1 MTRIGCANAK
11 NLNTLNPARKP
22 TQGDQKIDAGLLGK
36 IVLARFLELPL
47 RTFDRLVTQVES
59 SAGFAALRPWVTV
72 DQLEDA
78 QVAHDAGDTPQ
89 TQASPVLGEVH
100 DMKNLYPGT
109 GASRGLMFLYH
120 RDSYAR
126 EYRFDDEGVDHL
138 MSRPD
143 FPAELA
149 GVLRRLRLINTRNR
163 LTHALMQAVLASQA
177 AYLRSGQTLALLP
190 LTQAEISARLRSES
204 NLSVVADPGR
214 ISRLVRVLS
223 ITLPNGE
230 TVPLGG
236 LFPKPRQVHCHFVDH
251 VIKTEKAWM
260 LQGVLREPLTDG
272 AIAAILEREYGLRLL
287 RRTVANIRHD
297 LAIPD
302 CRSRSQRMNYLA
314 ATEGFSALLPLTP
327 QALRTAVPSQPGVYE
342 IRAALGSPASEV
354 KVQKTFDGTT
364 SHSIRLSKNNSQVAG
379 YVRAPAGW
387 LEKSAPPGPHSVVYI
402 GSTGDLRKR
411 LGDHLRGSSDNV
423 LLYNHLADG
432 AARVRFRLVSEGWR
446 WAERD
451 LYRVFCETFG
461 TPPLC
466 NRMSP

>member
-1 MTRIGCANAK
+1 LQHHNNK
-11 NLNTLNPARKP
+11 
-22 TQGDQKIDAGLLGK
+22 KIDAGLLGK

-47 RTFDRLVTQVES
+47 RAFDRLVIQAES
-59 SAGFAALRPWVTV
+59 STGFTALRPWVTV
-72 DQLEDA
+72 GQLEGA
-78 QVAHDAGDTPQ
+78 QVAHDAANTPQ
-89 TQASPVLGEVH
+89 TQSSPVLGEIH

-109 GASRGLMFLYH
+109 GASRGLVFLYH
-120 RDSYAR
+120 HDSYAR
-126 EYRFDDEGVDHL
+126 EYRFDEEGVDLL

-177 AYLRSGQTLALLP
+177 AYLRSGQTLTLLP
-190 LTQAEISARLRSES
+190 LTRAEISARLRSES
-204 NLSVVADPGR
+204 DLSVVADPGR

-223 ITLPNGE
+223 IALPNGE
-230 TVPLGG
+230 VVPLGS

-251 VIKTEKAWM
+251 VIKKEKAWM
-260 LQGVLREPLTDG
+260 LEGVLCEPLTDE
-272 AIAAILEREYGLRLL
+272 AIAAILKREYGIRLL
-287 RRTVANIRHD
+287 RRTVANIRRD

-302 CRSRSQRMNYLA
+302 YRSRSQRMNYLA
-314 ATEGFSALLPLTP
+314 ATEGFSTLVPLTP
-327 QALRTAVPSQPGVYE
+327 QALRTAVPAQPGVYE
-342 IRAALGSPASEV
+342 IRAAFASPMGE
-354 KVQKTFDGTT
+354 
-364 SHSIRLSKNNSQVAG
+364 SKE
-379 YVRAPAGW
+379 GW
-387 LEKSAPPGPHSVVYI
+387 FEKSVSAWPHSVVYI

-423 LLYNHLADG
+423 LLYNHLSDG
-432 AARVRFRLVSEGWR
+432 TARVRFRLVSEGWR

>member
-1 MTRIGCANAK
+1 MQHPN
-11 NLNTLNPARKP
+11 N
-22 TQGDQKIDAGLLGK
+22 KIDAALLGK

-47 RTFDRLVTQVES
+47 RAFDRLVTRDES
-59 SAGFAALRPWVTV
+59 CAEFAALRPWVTV
-72 DQLEDA
+72 GQLEGA
-78 QVAHDAGDTPQ
+78 QVAHHAADTPQ
-89 TQASPVLGEVH
+89 VHASPVLGVIRE
-100 DMKNLYPGT
+100 
-109 GASRGLMFLYH
+109 ASWGLMFIYH

-126 EYRFDDEGVDHL
+126 EYRFDEEGVNHL
-138 MSRPD
+138 MSHPD
-143 FPAELA
+143 FPAERA

-177 AYLRSGQTLALLP
+177 AYLRSGQGLALLP

-204 NLSVVADPGR
+204 TLSVVADPGR
-214 ISRLVRVLS
+214 ISRLVRGLS
-223 ITLPNGE
+223 IALPNGE
-230 TVPLGG
+230 AVPLGK

-251 VIKTEKAWM
+251 VIKREKAWI
-260 LQGVLREPLTDG
+260 LQGVLCEPLTDE
-272 AIAAILEREYGLRLL
+272 AIAAILKREHGIRLS

-314 ATEGFSALLPLTP
+314 ATEGFSTLIPLTP
-327 QALRTAVPSQPGVYE
+327 QALRTVVPAQPGVYE
-342 IRAALGSPASEV
+342 IRAALGSSLSET
-354 KVQKTFDGTT
+354 KEE
-364 SHSIRLSKNNSQVAG
+364 
-379 YVRAPAGW
+379 W
-387 LEKSAPPGPHSVVYI
+387 LEKGVPSGPHSVVYI

-423 LLYNHLADG
+423 LLYTHLADG
-432 AARVRFRLVSEGWR
+432 AARVRFRLISEGWR

>member
-1 MTRIGCANAK
+1 M
-11 NLNTLNPARKP
+11 NL
-22 TQGDQKIDAGLLGK
+22 
-36 IVLARFLELPL
+36 
-47 RTFDRLVTQVES
+47 
-59 SAGFAALRPWVTV
+59 
-72 DQLEDA
+72 
-78 QVAHDAGDTPQ
+78 
-89 TQASPVLGEVH
+89 
-100 DMKNLYPGT
+100 
-109 GASRGLMFLYH
+109 
-120 RDSYAR
+120 
-126 EYRFDDEGVDHL
+126 L
-138 MSRPD
+138 MSCPD

-177 AYLRSGQTLALLP
+177 AYLHSGQALALLP

-223 ITLPNGE
+223 IALPNGE
-230 TVPLGG
+230 AVPLGG

-251 VIKTEKAWM
+251 VIKREKAWM
-260 LQGVLREPLTDG
+260 LQGVLWEPLTDE
-272 AIAAILEREYGLRLL
+272 AIAAILEREYGIRLL
-287 RRTVANIRHD
+287 RRTVANIRRD

-314 ATEGFSALLPLTP
+314 ATEGFCALVPLTP
-327 QALRTAVPSQPGVYE
+327 QALRAAVPSQPGVYE
-342 IRAALGSPASEV
+342 IRAALGSPMSEV
-354 KVQKTFDGTT
+354 KE
-364 SHSIRLSKNNSQVAG
+364 
-379 YVRAPAGW
+379 GW
-387 LEKSAPPGPHSVVYI
+387 LEKSASPGTHGVVYI
-402 GSTGDLRKR
+402 GSTRDLRKR

-423 LLYNHLADG
+423 LLYNLLADG
-432 AARVRFRLVSEGWR
+432 TARVRFRLVSEGWR

>member
-1 MTRIGCANAK
+1 MQHYNNK
-11 NLNTLNPARKP
+11 
-22 TQGDQKIDAGLLGK
+22 KIDAGLLGK

-47 RTFDRLVTQVES
+47 RTFDRLVTQVELS
-59 SAGFAALRPWVTV
+59 TGFDALRPWVTV
-72 DQLEDA
+72 SQLEGA
-78 QVAHDAGDTPQ
+78 QVEHDAGEAPQ
-89 TQASPVLGEVH
+89 TQASPVLGKIH

-120 RDSYAR
+120 CDSYVR
-126 EYRFDDEGVDHL
+126 EYRFDEEGVSL
-138 MSRPD
+138 MMSRPD

-163 LTHALMQAVLASQA
+163 LTHALMQAVLVSQA
-177 AYLRSGQTLALLP
+177 AYLRSGQALALLP
-190 LTQAEISARLRSES
+190 MTQAEISARLRLES

-223 ITLPNGE
+223 IALPNGE
-230 TVPLGG
+230 TVPMGG

-251 VIKTEKAWM
+251 VIKMEKVWM
-260 LQGVLREPLTDG
+260 LQEELREPLTDG
-272 AIAAILEREYGLRLL
+272 AIVAILECEYGLRLL

-302 CRSRSQRMNYLA
+302 YRSRSQRMNYLA
-314 ATEGFSALLPLTP
+314 ATEGFTALLPLTH
-327 QALRTAVPSQPGVYE
+327 QALRTAVPAQPGVYE
-342 IRAALGSPASEV
+342 IRAALVSPASEA
-354 KVQKTFDGTT
+354 K
-364 SHSIRLSKNNSQVAG
+364 
-379 YVRAPAGW
+379 AGW
-387 LEKSAPPGPHSVVYI
+387 FEKGAPPGPHSVVYI

-432 AARVRFRLVSEGWR
+432 AARVRFRLISEGWR

>member
-1 MTRIGCANAK
+1 MQHPNNKR
-11 NLNTLNPARKP
+11 
-22 TQGDQKIDAGLLGK
+22 IDAGLLGK

-47 RTFDRLVTQVES
+47 RAIDRLVTQAES
-59 SAGFAALRPWVTV
+59 STGFAVLRPWVTV
-72 DQLEDA
+72 GQLQGA
-78 QVAHDAGDTPQ
+78 QVAHDVVARPQTGTPQ
-89 TQASPVLGEVH
+89 TQTSPVLGKIHEVNQ
-100 DMKNLYPGT
+100 DLI
-109 GASRGLMFLYH
+109 FLYH
-120 RDSYAR
+120 SDSYAR
-126 EYRFDDEGVDHL
+126 EYRFDEEGVNLL
-138 MSRPD
+138 MSKPD

-149 GVLRRLRLINTRNR
+149 GILRRLRLINTRNR

-177 AYLRSGQTLALLP
+177 AYLRSGQALALLP

-204 NLSVVADPGR
+204 NLVVVADPGR

-223 ITLPNGE
+223 IALPNGE
-230 TVPLGG
+230 VKPLGG

-251 VIKTEKAWM
+251 VIKREKAWM
-260 LQGVLREPLTDG
+260 LQGVLREPLTDE
-272 AIAAILEREYGLRLL
+272 AIAAILELEYGIRLL

-314 ATEGFSALLPLTP
+314 ATEGFSALLPLTSH
-327 QALRTAVPSQPGVYE
+327 ALRTAVPAQPGVYE
-342 IRAALGSPASEV
+342 IRAALGSPVS
-354 KVQKTFDGTT
+354 
-364 SHSIRLSKNNSQVAG
+364 VAKE
-379 YVRAPAGW
+379 GW
-387 LEKSAPPGPHSVVYI
+387 LEKSAPPGPHSIVYI

-411 LGDHLRGSSDNV
+411 LGDHLRGNSDNE

-432 AARVRFRLVSEGWR
+432 AARVRFRLISEGWR